1 MTGDESGGEEVVLR
15 GTVAALVP
23 SRGPH
28 PHLKWLATLAVDSVV
43 AGQYSEPTFPF
54 HVHSPA
60 KSGIAE
66 GGRYVV
72 HLTRTPAGEYLL
84 GRIEPWTD

>member
-1 MTGDESGGEEVVLR
+1 MTGGDTGGEEVVLR
-15 GTVAALVP
+15 GTVTELRP

-28 PHLKWLATLAVDSVV
+28 PHLKWLAVLAVDSIM
-43 AGQYSEPTFPF
+43 AGQFSGPTFPF
-54 HVHSPA
+54 HIHSPT

-84 GRIEPWTD
+84 GRIEPWTE